1 MLLDLNMPIMNGWQF
16 LDTLIGIDPDFAN
29 KLKIVVLSSSVDPK
43 DKEKAADYP
52 NIILFQTDDRNSSC
66 RTKRA
71 STIDPAFYGTA
82 LTITFSK
89 TSLSINSGLFR
100 SALY

>member
-52 NIILFQTDDRNSSC
+52 NIILFQPKPMTETVLAELKEHPLLIRH
-66 RTKRA
+66 
-71 STIDPAFYGTA
+71 FTA
-82 LTITFSK
+82 PH
-89 TSLSINSGLFR
+89 
-100 SALY
+100 